1 MFGFDFSQIAEAI
14 PKMQEIGEKL
24 KSDFAALVTEQKAQR
39 ELINQIAEKLGIDQE

>member
-24 KSDFAALVTEQKAQR
+24 KTDFAALVAEQKSQR
-39 ELINQIAEKLGIDQE
+39 ELINKIAEKLGIDPE